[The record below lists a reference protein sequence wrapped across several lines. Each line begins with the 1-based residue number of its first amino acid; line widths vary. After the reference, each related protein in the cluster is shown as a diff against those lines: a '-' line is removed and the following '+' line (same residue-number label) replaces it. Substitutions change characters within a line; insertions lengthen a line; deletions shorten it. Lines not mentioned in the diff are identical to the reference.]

1 MLKVLFRS
9 AVILCLA
16 ILLYLCVGAIFIF
29 PYQITTDLA
38 LGQLENSDVNFAML
52 ETWNRMR
59 NIGYGLDGLITAGS
73 GVWIGYE
80 FIKYFKNK

>member
-1 MLKVLFRS
+1 MLKTLFRC
-9 AVILCLA
+9 AAILCLA
-16 ILLYLCVGAIFIF
+16 IMLYLCVGALFIF

-38 LGQLENSDVNFAML
+38 LGQLESSDANFAML

-59 NIGYGLDGLITAGS
+59 NIGFTLDGLITAGG

-80 FIKYFKNK
+80 FVKYFKNK